1 MKKYRD
7 EIAEIC
13 HEIVEDGY
21 RLGIVT
27 ADELKDFE
35 ADSFVPEPET
45 APPTTKTEPLAIV
58 TQRQY

>member
-7 EIAEIC
+7 EIAGIC

-27 ADELKDFE
+27 EDEMREFE
-35 ADSFVPEPET
+35 ADSFVADPAPIQET
-45 APPTTKTEPLAIV
+45 QKTAAMEHV
-58 TQRQY
+58 TA

>member
-7 EIAEIC
+7 EIAGIC

-27 ADELKDFE
+27 DDEMREFE
-35 ADSFVPEPET
+35 TDSFVSEPKSPQT
-45 APPTTKTEPLAIV
+45 VAPKTVVMEHANA
-58 TQRQY
+58 